1 MQSQAS
7 RLPRLRARSG
17 HRLGWGFISRA
28 PMAPEGQPSSGPAGP
43 SSSARPAPPTAPG
56 PRVLSTTGRYFSGG
70 AACAQ
75 QVGLHASQRYWQ
87 MQELPTLRSQS
98 HIWAP
103 ALTSGPRS
111 PHAGC
116 GPGSGSSGAAGSR
129 SGPGRGRPGRRR
141 EPRTQVSRGPGL
153 TATRRP
159 EQLPLGHFRLSWRV
173 PARGASAPG
182 RPPRSAPGRRTQP
195 RPVYTAASLPGPALP
210 PPCTRRP

>member
-1 MQSQAS
+1 
-7 RLPRLRARSG
+7 
-17 HRLGWGFISRA
+17 
-28 PMAPEGQPSSGPAGP
+28 MAPEGQPSSGPAGP

-56 PRVLSTTGRYFSGG
+56 PRALSTTGPYFSGG
-70 AACAQ
+70 ASGAQ
-75 QVGLHASQRYWQ
+75 QVGPHAAQS
-87 MQELPTLRSQS
+87 LPTLRSQS

-129 SGPGRGRPGRRR
+129 SRPGRGRPGRRR
-141 EPRTQVSRGPGL
+141 EPRTPASRGPGL

-173 PARGASAPG
+173 PACAASPPG

-195 RPVYTAASLPGPALP
+195 RPVDPAASLPGPTLP
-210 PPCTRRP
+210 PPCAAGLSPGAARGPRHPTAPTRRALWSPSSPRLWN